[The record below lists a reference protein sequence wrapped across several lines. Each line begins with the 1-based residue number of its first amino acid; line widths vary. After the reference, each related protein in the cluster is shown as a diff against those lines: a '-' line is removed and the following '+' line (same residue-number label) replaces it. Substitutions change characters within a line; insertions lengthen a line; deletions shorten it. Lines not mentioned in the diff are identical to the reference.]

1 MTKFKVVAIPQ
12 VELSGVK
19 GSELYSLK
27 TANLALAPVADA
39 IQKEAMG
46 G

>member
-19 GSELYSLK
+19 GSEFYSLK
-27 TANLALAPVADA
+27 TATLLYH
-39 IQKEAMG
+39 QSQMQFKKKQ
-46 G
+46 